1 MSAARGI
8 MPVKNQLAE
17 VSAKCVILFTYN
29 LGQGHHGKLL
39 NTCICKIY
47 KAFFVYL
54 IMMKPYTFGT

>member
-1 MSAARGI
+1 

-29 LGQGHHGKLL
+29 LGQGRRGELL